1 MLKLSEEQ
9 LNSLNHDAL
18 VIIAASLQD
27 QLISVSEQLDKANAQ
42 LADNNKKIDFL
53 AEQIRI
59 MNQRK
64 FGKASEKD
72 LLGYDGQMTL
82 FDYFNEA
89 EYLTAPVLPE
99 PQIREVTISAYR
111 RSKTSGKRESDLEGL
126 PARIFEHTLSEEE
139 LAISFPH
146 GYKELPCEV
155 YKRLF
160 IIPETFIVDEHHVHV
175 YASKKNTG
183 EIIKAPR
190 PKDLFRN
197 SIATP
202 ALVAAILNAK
212 YSLAIPLDRQSKG
225 FRSNGIDLSTNTMAN
240 WVIRSSDE
248 YLSLIYDKL
257 HSALYDCSVIH
268 ADETPVKV
276 MRIENQKISN
286 GKKSYMWVYRSS
298 PSQDE
303 KPVILYD
310 WQPSRRAD
318 HPRDFLKN
326 FSGVVVTDGYQVYHK
341 ISRERKD
348 LTIAGCWVHARR
360 PFAEFIK
367 SIGEKAAKGSI
378 AAEAYAMITEI
389 MHLDNSFDDLP
400 SEDRLKQRQQVLLP
414 KVDAY
419 FDWVKIKYPQVT
431 HNSTIGKALA
441 YSINQEQYLRTFL
454 SDPEVPM
461 DNNLAEQAIRPFTVG
476 RKNFVLIE
484 SDRGAKASAVL
495 YSIVETA
502 KANGL
507 NPYKYFEMLLTEIP
521 NHMDEKDLG
530 FLSDLLPW
538 SDRIRK
544 ECASGKKRS

>member
-1 MLKLSEEQ
+1 MLIRAVLTAYISSVDIPICGIDSLSAIIKQ
-9 LNSLNHDAL
+9 RYKISLFVPN
-18 VIIAASLQD
+18 
-27 QLISVSEQLDKANAQ
+27 
-42 LADNNKKIDFL
+42 
-53 AEQIRI
+53 
-59 MNQRK
+59 
-64 FGKASEKD
+64 
-72 LLGYDGQMTL
+72 TL
-82 FDYFNEA
+82 FLFCGHSSTKIKGLLWEGDGFLLLYKRVEEGRFTWPRSSKE
-89 EYLTAPVLPE
+89 LRRMSPD
-99 PQIREVTISAYR
+99 QFREVAISAYR
-111 RSKTSGKRESDLEGL
+111 RSKTNGKRESDLEGL

-139 LAISFPH
+139 LAVSFPH

-190 PKDLFRN
+190 PKDLFRK

-286 GKKSYMWVYRSS
+286 GKRSYMWVYRSS
-298 PSQDE
+298 ASQDE

-318 HPRDFLKN
+318 HPRDFLKS

-341 ISRERKD
+341 ISHERKD

-360 PFAEFIK
+360 PFA
-367 SIGEKAAKGSI
+367 
-378 AAEAYAMITEI
+378 
-389 MHLDNSFDDLP
+389 
-400 SEDRLKQRQQVLLP
+400 
-414 KVDAY
+414 
-419 FDWVKIKYPQVT
+419 
-431 HNSTIGKALA
+431 
-441 YSINQEQYLRTFL
+441 
-454 SDPEVPM
+454 
-461 DNNLAEQAIRPFTVG
+461 
-476 RKNFVLIE
+476 
-484 SDRGAKASAVL
+484 
-495 YSIVETA
+495 
-502 KANGL
+502 
-507 NPYKYFEMLLTEIP
+507 
-521 NHMDEKDLG
+521 
-530 FLSDLLPW
+530 
-538 SDRIRK
+538 
-544 ECASGKKRS
+544 